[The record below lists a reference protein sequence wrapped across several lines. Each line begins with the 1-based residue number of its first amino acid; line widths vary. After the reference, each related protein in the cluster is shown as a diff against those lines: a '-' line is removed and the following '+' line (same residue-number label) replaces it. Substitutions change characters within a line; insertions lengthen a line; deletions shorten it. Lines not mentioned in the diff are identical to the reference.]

1 MEAKESKFLEFVEK
15 RVRQEFAKAW
25 LDCILY
31 GRGYVLMPVSLTAS
45 RDRGH
50 RRTTTVQFPSAP
62 GVSPKEP
69 SPADE
74 AI

>member
-15 RVRQEFAKAW
+15 RVRQEFDKAW

-31 GRGYVLMPVSLTAS
+31 GRGYVLMPVSLNAS
-45 RDRGH
+45 QDRGH
-50 RRTTTVQFPSAP
+50 QRTTTAQCPSAP
-62 GVSPKEP
+62 DVSPTEP